1 MLSAELGQ
9 IELWSVFEDCLW
21 LKQKAD
27 LIYKIFDKIRLFSV
41 LWSYRK
47 MESVVKCQDLQ
58 TVVPEPGFLLH
69 MSNSRAQNHTERI
82 EWKGEFG
89 FDWNQERQ
97 GVPKIGKIMVQ
108 YFQNLVSL
116 VY

>member
-1 MLSAELGQ
+1 M
-9 IELWSVFEDCLW
+9 
-21 LKQKAD
+21 K
-27 LIYKIFDKIRLFSV
+27 
-41 LWSYRK
+41 
-47 MESVVKCQDLQ
+47 SVVKCQDLQ

-97 GVPKIGKIMVQ
+97 GVPKIGKIMVGTILSELS
-108 YFQNLVSL
+108 FLSILNWESRKFRISGWAVKQNQSGQN
-116 VY
+116 YSD

>member
-1 MLSAELGQ
+1 
-9 IELWSVFEDCLW
+9 
-21 LKQKAD
+21 
-27 LIYKIFDKIRLFSV
+27 
-41 LWSYRK
+41 

-58 TVVPEPGFLLH
+58 TVVPDPGFLLH

-108 YFQNLVSL
+108 YFQNLVFL
-116 VY
+116 VSILNWKSRKFWIWGWAVKQNQSGQNCSD

>member
-1 MLSAELGQ
+1 
-9 IELWSVFEDCLW
+9 
-21 LKQKAD
+21 
-27 LIYKIFDKIRLFSV
+27 
-41 LWSYRK
+41 
-47 MESVVKCQDLQ
+47 MESVVKCQDWQ
-58 TVVPEPGFLLH
+58 TVVPESGFLLH

-116 VY
+116 VYSIESQENFGFQVEPSKNCSD